1 MAKTIKSIGFT
12 KKDEELVEKI
22 TAYQEKNNLSF
33 IAAVRGCVKRR
44 KKWKRS

>member
-22 TAYQEKNNLSF
+22 TAY
-33 IAAVRGCVKRR
+33 RR
-44 KKWKRS
+44 KTIFPLLLLSEAV

>member
-22 TAYQEKNNLSF
+22 TAYQEKTIFPLLLLSES
-33 IAAVRGCVKRR
+33 CVKRR
-44 KKWKRS
+44 